1 MSKMCGMWKFT
12 RATEEIKEQKLSRSL
27 GGWVG
32 WECLTEKG
40 PCESRPE
47 KVRKL
52 ARWVAG
58 RRAFQAEKTS
68 RSKAEMCW
76 KELPWG
82 LCRERT
88 ENGVTGITRD

>member
-1 MSKMCGMWKFT
+1 MCGMRKFT

-58 RRAFQAEKTS
+58 RRAFQQRKHQGQRQKCAGKNCHGDCADKGQKMGS
-68 RSKAEMCW
+68 Q
-76 KELPWG
+76 G
-82 LCRERT
+82 
-88 ENGVTGITRD
+88 